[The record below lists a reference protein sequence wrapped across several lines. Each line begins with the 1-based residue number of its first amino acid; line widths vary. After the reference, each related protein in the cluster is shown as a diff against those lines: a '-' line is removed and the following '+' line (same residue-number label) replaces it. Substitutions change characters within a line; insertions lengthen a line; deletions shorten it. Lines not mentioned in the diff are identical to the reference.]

1 MPTSNLPA
9 GIILTSMEW
18 FERCLIKQCT
28 VFHFPSGR
36 KPKVK
41 SLAPGSTCLI
51 LVRPSR
57 GTPREEWIFVGELVV
72 KSVKLVS
79 GKEFQ
84 DKYAS
89 RAVEIDILFPKPREK
104 AWIIEFEQLVK
115 YERPVKLKE
124 CTDIKTSTSK
134 KPLSDWKIVGFT
146 FIRPVDAHRVVEAI
160 RRKAETLTRPV
171 EKLWPPPHDVLVEE
185 LIELGKWLSFIV
197 KKRSIRLTG
206 FTG

>member
-18 FERCLIKQCT
+18 FVRCLTKQCT
-28 VFHFPSGR
+28 VFHFPPGR

-41 SLAPGSTCLI
+41 NLAPGSICLI
-51 LVRPSR
+51 LVRPSQ
-57 GTPREEWIFVGELVV
+57 GTPREEWTFVGELVV

-84 DKYAS
+84 DKYAL
-89 RAVEIDILFPKPREK
+89 RAVEIDIPFPKPRKK

-124 CTDIKTSTSK
+124 CTGIK
-134 KPLSDWKIVGFT
+134 IN
-146 FIRPVDAHRVVEAI
+146 
-160 RRKAETLTRPV
+160 
-171 EKLWPPPHDVLVEE
+171 
-185 LIELGKWLSFIV
+185 
-197 KKRSIRLTG
+197 
-206 FTG
+206 